1 MRRLMLTAV
10 ATGAALVAGYGSAT
24 AQLVIETPPA
34 DVYVGTPYAY
44 DSGYYYTDRRGPR
57 VYGYTREYRYDDDDA
72 VAIRPSGPGGC
83 GTYYYWNGDR
93 CVDARR

>member
-1 MRRLMLTAV
+1 MRRFMLTAV
-10 ATGAALVAGYGSAT
+10 ATGAALAAGYGSAT

-34 DVYVGTPYAY
+34 DVYVATPNAY
-44 DSGYYYTDRRGPR
+44 DSGYYTTRRGPR
-57 VYGYTREYRYDDDDA
+57 VYGYTREYRYDDDA
-72 VAIRPSGPGGC
+72 IAIRPNGPGGC

>member
-1 MRRLMLTAV
+1 MRRFMLAAA

-34 DVYVGTPYAY
+34 GVYVGTPNAY
-44 DSGYYYTDRRGPR
+44 DSGYYTDRRGPR
-57 VYGYTREYRYDDDDA
+57 VYGYNARIIAMTSDDA
-72 VAIRPSGPGGC
+72 VAIRPNGPGGC